1 MIFFLITIN
10 NTYGCKSGS
19 KILERYFESESHE
32 CYEILRT
39 IKSTFFSS
47 YPVANALD
55 Y

>member
-1 MIFFLITIN
+1 MGVYSPSYYKEEFN
-10 NTYGCKSGS
+10 KSGS

-55 Y
+55 C